1 MKLMKS
7 NPIFHGAT
15 AATLAL
21 ILLVNASFSSC
32 FVLPSALSN
41 NVLPRSAVNS
51 LCVTTHRMKTEV
63 DGMEERESKIGN
75 SFEVVTTTNDKF
87 IRGGIAS
94 MVAMG
99 VVLTLGISAPAFA
112 DEYGRESEAQ
122 FLSTGETVMI
132 CTKRGPLGACT
143 KTERRTVENENDKSE
158 KYFKQPT
165 ELVIRK
171 DNEARASDSTEGN
184 ELIARLKKQSEENF
198 EKNEA
203 LVFQRTQLND
213 SVSPT
218 TFCVLFIVLH
228 IFVLYCIFSL
238 LSFPLP
244 CFALLCFCF
253 VQLALIHAILLSF
266 RFVSQLSVCY
276 VMFLFYVMC
285 CFVMLCVVLLYVSL
299 QALALSM
306 ARY

>member
-1 MKLMKS
+1 MKS

-15 AATLAL
+15 AVTLAL

-51 LCVTTHRMKTEV
+51 LCVTTHRMKTKV

-213 SVSPT
+213 SSASFGP
-218 TFCVLFIVLH
+218 FDGQVLILNEDGKG
-228 IFVLYCIFSL
+228 FSL
-238 LSFPLP
+238 LTNPQAMRLKKAGFIENKKFIKQPSQEELDG
-244 CFALLCFCF
+244 ALESGPN
-253 VQLALIHAILLSF
+253 ILD
-266 RFVSQLSVCY
+266 RFFGSS
-276 VMFLFYVMC
+276 
-285 CFVMLCVVLLYVSL
+285 SD
-299 QALALSM
+299 
-306 ARY
+306 

>member
-1 MKLMKS
+1 
-7 NPIFHGAT
+7 
-15 AATLAL
+15 
-21 ILLVNASFSSC
+21 
-32 FVLPSALSN
+32 
-41 NVLPRSAVNS
+41 
-51 LCVTTHRMKTEV
+51 
-63 DGMEERESKIGN
+63 
-75 SFEVVTTTNDKF
+75 
-87 IRGGIAS
+87 

-143 KTERRTVENENDKSE
+143 KTERRTVDNENDKSE

-165 ELVIRK
+165 ELVTRK

-184 ELIARLKKQSEENF
+184 ELIARLKKQSEANF

-218 TFCVLFIVLH
+218 TFCVSLL
-228 IFVLYCIFSL
+228 VLYCIVFF
-238 LSFPLP
+238 FPL
-244 CFALLCFCF
+244 LLFCFCF
-253 VQLALIHAILLSF
+253 IQFALIHVISLSF
-266 RFVSQLSVCY
+266 RFVSQLSVWFVLFCCY
-276 VMFLFYVMC
+276 YTTT
-285 CFVMLCVVLLYVSL
+285 SL
-299 QALALSM
+299 QALALSI
-306 ARY
+306 ARC

>member
-1 MKLMKS
+1 MKA
-7 NPIFHGAT
+7 NPIFHGA

-21 ILLVNASFSSC
+21 ILLGNASFSSC
-32 FVLPSALSN
+32 FVPSALSN
-41 NVLPRSAVNS
+41 NVLSRAAANS
-51 LCVTTHRMKTEV
+51 LCVTKHQMKTEV
-63 DGMEERESKIGN
+63 DGMVERESKIGN
-75 SFEVVTTTNDKF
+75 SFDFVATNEKF
-87 IRGGIAS
+87 VRGGIAS

-143 KTERRTVENENDKSE
+143 KTERRTVDNENDKSE

-165 ELVIRK
+165 ELVTRK

-184 ELIARLKKQSEENF
+184 ELIARLKKQSEANF

-213 SVSPT
+213 SSASFGP
-218 TFCVLFIVLH
+218 FDSQVLILNEDGKG
-228 IFVLYCIFSL
+228 FSL
-238 LSFPLP
+238 LTNPQAMRLKKAGFIENKKFIKQPSQEELDG
-244 CFALLCFCF
+244 ALESGPN
-253 VQLALIHAILLSF
+253 ILD
-266 RFVSQLSVCY
+266 RFFGSS
-276 VMFLFYVMC
+276 
-285 CFVMLCVVLLYVSL
+285 SD
-299 QALALSM
+299 
-306 ARY
+306 

>member
-1 MKLMKS
+1 MKLMKA
-7 NPIFHGAT
+7 NPIFHGA

-21 ILLVNASFSSC
+21 ILLGNASFSSC
-32 FVLPSALSN
+32 FVPSALSN
-41 NVLPRSAVNS
+41 NVLSRAAANS
-51 LCVTTHRMKTEV
+51 LCVTKHKMKTEV
-63 DGMEERESKIGN
+63 DGMVERESKIGN
-75 SFEVVTTTNDKF
+75 SFDFVATNEKF
-87 IRGGIAS
+87 VRGGIAS

-143 KTERRTVENENDKSE
+143 KTERRTVDNENDKSE

-165 ELVIRK
+165 ELVTRK

-184 ELIARLKKQSEENF
+184 ELIARLKKQSEANF

-213 SVSPT
+213 SSASFGP
-218 TFCVLFIVLH
+218 FDSQVLILNEDGKG
-228 IFVLYCIFSL
+228 FSL
-238 LSFPLP
+238 LTNPQAMRLKKAGFIENKKFIKQPSQEELDG
-244 CFALLCFCF
+244 ALE
-253 VQLALIHAILLSF
+253 SGD
-266 RFVSQLSVCY
+266 RKSV
-276 VMFLFYVMC
+276 V
-285 CFVMLCVVLLYVSL
+285 
-299 QALALSM
+299 
-306 ARY
+306 

>member
-1 MKLMKS
+1 MKLMKA
-7 NPIFHGAT
+7 NPIFHGA

-21 ILLVNASFSSC
+21 ILLGNASFSSC
-32 FVLPSALSN
+32 FVPSALSN
-41 NVLPRSAVNS
+41 NVLSRAAANS
-51 LCVTTHRMKTEV
+51 LCVTKHKMKTEV
-63 DGMEERESKIGN
+63 DGMVERESKIGN
-75 SFEVVTTTNDKF
+75 SFDFVATNEKF
-87 IRGGIAS
+87 VRGGIAS

-143 KTERRTVENENDKSE
+143 KTERRTVDNENDKSE

-165 ELVIRK
+165 ELVTRK

-184 ELIARLKKQSEENF
+184 ELIARLKKQSEANF

-213 SVSPT
+213 SSASFGP
-218 TFCVLFIVLH
+218 FDSQVLILNEDGKG
-228 IFVLYCIFSL
+228 FSL
-238 LSFPLP
+238 LTNPQAMRLKKAGFIENKKFIKQPSQEELDG
-244 CFALLCFCF
+244 ALESGPN
-253 VQLALIHAILLSF
+253 ILD
-266 RFVSQLSVCY
+266 RFFGSS
-276 VMFLFYVMC
+276 
-285 CFVMLCVVLLYVSL
+285 SD
-299 QALALSM
+299 
-306 ARY
+306 

>member
-15 AATLAL
+15 AVTLAL

-51 LCVTTHRMKTEV
+51 LCVTTHRMKTKV

-213 SVSPT
+213 SSASFGP
-218 TFCVLFIVLH
+218 FDGQVLILNEDGKG
-228 IFVLYCIFSL
+228 FSL
-238 LSFPLP
+238 LTNPQAMRLKKAGFIENKKFIKQPSQEELDG
-244 CFALLCFCF
+244 ALESGPN
-253 VQLALIHAILLSF
+253 ILD
-266 RFVSQLSVCY
+266 RFFGSS
-276 VMFLFYVMC
+276 
-285 CFVMLCVVLLYVSL
+285 SD
-299 QALALSM
+299 
-306 ARY
+306 